1 MPGLSRYTYDKDQAY
16 QLMKVALG
24 ESEADLAVVGGD
36 VVNVYTGEVITGE
49 TVLIKGDRIAYVGKN
64 AEKSIGSKTQVI
76 DARGKTL
83 IPGLLD
89 GHTHANFIYTISELI
104 RYALPDGTTG
114 VITEAIDFAVN
125 WGYPGLIEFLK
136 SVKNQPMKIY
146 LTLPAWTTTS
156 PISKEQAMSTDKLRR
171 LLKRKEVVGLGECYW
186 GPVTE
191 GEPQVLDYI
200 ATARESGKKIDGH
213 TTGAKDNKLQGYA
226 ALGISSCHEP
236 TTVEEV
242 MERLRLG
249 MFVLIREGETRRELE
264 GVAAIKDEQVDF
276 RQLGFSTDGIGPWQ
290 ITTDG
295 YMAFV
300 VQKAI
305 NLGFDPVTAIQM
317 ATLNTAQHFG
327 LDDFIGGIAPGKCA
341 DIVIIPDLTTIKA
354 ECVISNGRVVA
365 ENGELLV
372 QPRKHTF
379 PRSLRDNI
387 RLPRKLVADDF
398 AVRVDDIRHEAKVR
412 VIDQV
417 TELITREAVI
427 EMPVLQGQLS
437 LDISSGILKLAAIER
452 TYIPGKTFV
461 GFIRGIGLKSG
472 AIATSVVWDTTDI
485 IAVGASEADMAQA
498 VNRVVELKGG
508 IVICDEG
515 KILAEMAMPL
525 SGMLSTQPVGVIGQQ
540 LTQIQRAAGGL
551 GCSWPD
557 VRLTLC
563 ILTTGAIPFLRV
575 CEDGLFDIRKNRLIP
590 LLVD

>member
-1 MPGLSRYTYDKDQAY
+1 MPGLSRYTYDEEQAR

-24 ESEADLAVVGGD
+24 EVEADLAIVNGD
-36 VVNVYTGEVITGE
+36 IVNVYTGEVITGE
-49 TVLIKGDRIAYVGKN
+49 TVLIKGNRIAYVGQN
-64 AEKSIGSKTQVI
+64 AEKSIGSKTQLI
-76 DARGKTL
+76 DAERKTL
-83 IPGLLD
+83 IPGMID
-89 GHTHANFIYTISELI
+89 GHTHANFIYSISELI

-125 WGYPGLIEFLK
+125 WGYPGIIEFLK
-136 SVKNQPMKIY
+136 SIKNQPMKIY
-146 LTLPAWTTTS
+146 LTLPAWTTTNS
-156 PISKEQAMSTDKLRR
+156 ISKEQALSMDKLRR

-200 ATARESGKKIDGH
+200 AATRESGKKIDGH

-249 MFVLIREGETRRELE
+249 MFVMIREGETRRELE
-264 GVAAIKDEQVDF
+264 AVAAIKDEQVDF

-305 NLGFDPVTAIQM
+305 DLGFDPVTAIQM

-354 ECVISNGRVVA
+354 EYVISNGQVVA
-365 ENGELLV
+365 RNGELLV
-372 QPRKHTF
+372 QPRKHRF
-379 PRSLRDNI
+379 PRSLQDNI
-387 RLPRKLVADDF
+387 RLPRKLRADDL
-398 AVRVDDIRHEAKVR
+398 AVRVDDIRHEVKLR

-417 TELITREAVI
+417 TELVTREAVI
-427 EMPVLQGQLS
+427 GMPVVQGQVS
-437 LDISSGILKLAAIER
+437 LDVNSDILKLAAIER
-452 TYIPGKTFV
+452 TFIPGKTFV
-461 GFIRGIGLKSG
+461 GFIRGIGLKRG

-498 VNRVVELKGG
+498 VNRVVEMKGG
-508 IVICDEG
+508 MVICADGE
-515 KILAEMAMPL
+515 ILAEMSMPL
-525 SGMLSTQPVGVIGQQ
+525 SGMLSLQPVEIIGQQ
-540 LTQIQRAAGGL
+540 LTQIQQAASSI
-551 GCSWPD
+551 GCPWPD
-557 VRLTLC
+557 IRLTLC

-575 CEDGLFDIRKNRLIP
+575 CEDGLFDLRQNG
-590 LLVD
+590 LVSLMVD